1 MLTGFAKVGGRL
13 NRAVNMPSA
22 WKQKS
27 GSGFDRLK
35 VEALAH
41 GATDRDLV
49 KAEAAIKIAY
59 TEFSWA
65 KADVCYLIGW
75 FNGGAPWA
83 EEEYLIARRREQLPH
98 VNWWA
103 WDHLALLRWAAMPL
117 PPEVARA
124 HFRRLGR
131 AA

>member
-1 MLTGFAKVGGRL
+1 
-13 NRAVNMPSA
+13 MPAA

-41 GATDRDLV
+41 GRIDRDLV

-65 KADVCYLIGW
+65 KADVRYLVGW
-75 FNGGAPWA
+75 QDGGSLWDD
-83 EEEYLIARRREQLPH
+83 EFLIVQREALPH
-98 VNWWA
+98 TNFWA
-103 WDHLALLRWAAMPL
+103 WDHLALFRWRL
-117 PPEVARA
+117 PSPVERTGAWY
-124 HFRRLGR
+124 RRLRR

>member
-1 MLTGFAKVGGRL
+1 M
-13 NRAVNMPSA
+13 
-22 WKQKS
+22 
-27 GSGFDRLK
+27 K

-49 KAEAAIKIAY
+49 KAEAAIKIAH

-65 KADVCYLIGW
+65 KADVRYLIGW

-83 EEEYLIARRREQLPH
+83 EEYLIARRREQLPH
-98 VNWWA
+98 VTWWA
-103 WDHLALLRWAAMPL
+103 WDHLALLRWHLPL
-117 PPEVARA
+117 PVERTGAWY
-124 HFRRLGR
+124 RRLRR